1 MEFFSHLLLAFQVA
15 FEPLNLLLCL
25 IGVFIGTLVGV
36 LPGLGPTATISL
48 LLPITF
54 KMGPV
59 QAIILLAGISYG
71 AFYGGSTTSILIN
84 IPGEAASV
92 VTCIDGYQ
100 MARKGRAG
108 PALGMSAIGSF
119 IGGTFALVM
128 LMLLAP
134 PIAGAALQFGP
145 PEFVALAFLG
155 LTLVTYL
162 SSGSMVKALM
172 MAAVGLLLGYI
183 GADIVTGKERF
194 TLGITKLIG
203 GLDLVPVVM
212 GLFGISEVLLNIEKS
227 SAAREVFQTNIK
239 EVLPTRRDWR
249 LSMGAISRGS
259 VLGFFLG
266 VIPGGGALIASFASY
281 ALEKRIA
288 KDPSQF
294 GKGDIRGVA
303 GPETANNAGAG
314 GAFIP
319 LLSIGFPCNVLM
331 AVLLGGFMIHG
342 VIPGPRLMEEH
353 PQLFW
358 GVVGSMYIGNAMLLI
373 LNLPLIGLWVRILK
387 VPYSLLFPLIFL
399 FCLIGAYTLGNNT
412 QDVYLMILFGVI
424 GYLMKKFQ
432 YEPAPLILALVL
444 GPTLESGFRQSLIL
458 SNGSFLIFLSRPISA
473 VLVCIA
479 FFLLVSPIV
488 LRVWG
493 KKRPGLLVRGDED
506 I

>member
-1 MEFFSHLLLAFQVA
+1 MDFLSHFSLAFQVA
-15 FEPLNLLLCL
+15 LEPINLLLCL
-25 IGVFIGTLVGV
+25 IGVFLGTLVGV

-59 QAIILLAGISYG
+59 PAIILLAGISYG

-108 PALGMSAIGSF
+108 PALGIAAMGSF
-119 IGGTFALVM
+119 IGGTFAIFL

-134 PIAGAALQFGP
+134 PIASAALQFGP

-162 SSGSMVKALM
+162 STGSMVKSLM
-172 MAAVGLLLGYI
+172 MACVGLLLGYI
-183 GADIVTGKERF
+183 GADIVTGRERF
-194 TLGITKLIG
+194 TMGMTKLIG

-227 SAAREVFQTNIK
+227 TVSREVFQTKIK
-239 EVLPTRRDWR
+239 QLLPTRKDWK
-249 LSMGAISRGS
+249 ISAGPIARGS
-259 VLGFFLG
+259 ILGFFLG

-281 ALEKRIA
+281 AMEKRIA
-288 KDPSQF
+288 KDPHSF
-294 GKGDIRGVA
+294 GRGDIRGVA

-319 LLSIGFPCNVLM
+319 LLTIGIPCNVLM

-342 VIPGPRLMEEH
+342 VIPGPRLMEDH

-358 GVVGSMYIGNAMLLI
+358 GVLGSMYVGNLMLLI
-373 LNLPLIGLWVRILK
+373 LNLPLIGLWVKILK

-399 FCLIGAYTLGNNT
+399 FCLVGAYTLGNNT
-412 QDVYLMILFGVI
+412 QDVYLMILFGVV

-432 YEPAPLILALVL
+432 YEPAPLVLALVL

-458 SNGSFLIFLSRPISA
+458 SNGSFLIFFSRPISA
-473 VLVCIA
+473 VLVSA
-479 FFLLVSPIV
+479 ALFLLLSPVI
-488 LRVWG
+488 LRWFGRRRIGLMVQG
-493 KKRPGLLVRGDED
+493 KEEL
-506 I
+506 

>member
-1 MEFFSHLLLAFQVA
+1 
-15 FEPLNLLLCL
+15 
-25 IGVFIGTLVGV
+25 
-36 LPGLGPTATISL
+36 
-48 LLPITF
+48 
-54 KMGPV
+54 
-59 QAIILLAGISYG
+59 
-71 AFYGGSTTSILIN
+71 
-84 IPGEAASV
+84 
-92 VTCIDGYQ
+92 
-100 MARKGRAG
+100 
-108 PALGMSAIGSF
+108 
-119 IGGTFALVM
+119 
-128 LMLLAP
+128 
-134 PIAGAALQFGP
+134 
-145 PEFVALAFLG
+145 
-155 LTLVTYL
+155 
-162 SSGSMVKALM
+162 
-172 MAAVGLLLGYI
+172 
-183 GADIVTGKERF
+183 
-194 TLGITKLIG
+194 
-203 GLDLVPVVM
+203 VM

-249 LSMGAISRGS
+249 LSLGAISRGS

-319 LLSIGFPCNVLM
+319 LLSIGIPCNVLM

-353 PQLFW
+353 PHLFW

-399 FCLIGAYTLGNNT
+399 FCLIGAYTLGNST

-458 SNGSFLIFLSRPISA
+458 SNGSFLIFLFRPISA
-473 VLVCIA
+473 VLVSIA

-488 LRVWG
+488 LRAWG
-493 KKRPGLLVRGDED
+493 KKRPGLLVQGDEEL
-506 I
+506 

>member
-1 MEFFSHLLLAFQVA
+1 MDFLSHFYLAFQVA
-15 FEPLNLLLCL
+15 LEPINLLLCL
-25 IGVFIGTLVGV
+25 LGVFLGTLVGV

-108 PALGMSAIGSF
+108 PALGISAMGSF
-119 IGGTFALVM
+119 IGGTFAIFL

-145 PEFVALAFLG
+145 PEFVGLAFLG

-162 SSGSMVKALM
+162 SSGSMVKSLM
-172 MAAVGLLLGYI
+172 MACVGLLLGYI
-183 GADIVTGKERF
+183 GADIVTGRERF
-194 TLGITKLIG
+194 TMGITKLIG
-203 GLDLVPVVM
+203 GVDLVPVVM

-227 SAAREVFQTNIK
+227 SITREVFQTEIK
-239 EVLPTRRDWR
+239 QLMPTRRDWK
-249 LSMGAISRGS
+249 ISAGPIARGS

-281 ALEKRIA
+281 AMEKRIA
-288 KDPSQF
+288 KDPHSF

-319 LLSIGFPCNVLM
+319 LLTIGIPCNVLM

-342 VIPGPRLMEEH
+342 VIPGPRLMEDH

-358 GVVGSMYIGNAMLLI
+358 GVLGSMYVGNLMLLV
-373 LNLPLIGLWVRILK
+373 LNLPLIGLWVKILK

-424 GYLMKKFQ
+424 GYLLKKYR
-432 YEPAPLILALVL
+432 YEPAPLVLALVL

-458 SNGSFLIFLSRPISA
+458 SDGSFLIFFSRPISA
-473 VLVCIA
+473 VLVSVA
-479 FFLLVSPIV
+479 LFLLFSPAV
-488 LRVWG
+488 LRRFG
-493 KKRPGLLVRGDED
+493 KSRVGLMVKGKEEL
-506 I
+506 